1 MWYKSLVCLPWQ
13 TPFKFTEIINSQV
26 FHSTTETDRSWYF
39 FSLILVCLP
48 TGSNSLTM
56 LLPNIV
62 NKSLDFCCLLL
73 HCRKMTGWIFT
84 KFGTAGTKV
93 QQEAVMNTN
102 CESCAVWILMLW
114 TQKTNSSFKFE
125 MHIKSH
131 KCSWLKWQ
139 KWDFQ

>member
-1 MWYKSLVCLPWQ
+1 MWYKSLVRLPWQ

-26 FHSTTETDRSWYF
+26 FHSTTETDRNWYF

-93 QQEAVMNTN
+93 QQEP
-102 CESCAVWILMLW
+102 SWILILRVVLYEFW
-114 TQKTNSSFKFE
+114 CFE
-125 MHIKSH
+125 HRKQIAASNL
-131 KCSWLKWQ
+131 KCISKVTSAVG
-139 KWDFQ
+139 